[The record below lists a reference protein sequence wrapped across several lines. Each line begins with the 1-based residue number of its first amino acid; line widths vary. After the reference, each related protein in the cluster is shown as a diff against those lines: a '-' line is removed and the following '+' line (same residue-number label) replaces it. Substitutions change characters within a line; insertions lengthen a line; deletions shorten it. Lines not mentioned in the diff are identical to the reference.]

1 MKIREQRSAAALL
14 AALASRQLSAET
26 LAHACLDRVA
36 ELEPT
41 VHAFADLDPDRVLA
55 AARELDRGP
64 VRGPLHGLPLGIK
77 DVMDTNDMPTAYG
90 SPIYEGHRP
99 AADAAVVAVARSRGA
114 LIFGKT
120 VTTEFACFPPGPTA
134 NPRNPAHT
142 PGGSSSGSAAAVACG
157 MLPAAFGTQTAG
169 SVIRPAAFC
178 GVVGYKPTYGT
189 LPRVGVKM
197 ISDTLDTVGLFAGSV
212 ADAALV
218 CAALSGREA
227 LPVPDRLA
235 APKLAVCLTPQW
247 PMAEPETKD
256 LFEKLAEKISKAGAR
271 CGSLSLPAQ
280 FDGLEAAHAPIWE
293 YEMARC
299 LADEYLRHRDRIR
312 EPLRSQLDRGW
323 TIAPERYDAAAKL
336 ARDCRAALADAL
348 EGVDA
353 LVAPS
358 ARGEAP
364 KGLEATGDPVFNRIW
379 TLLHVPA
386 VQVPLGTG
394 PNGLPIG
401 VQLVGRIGDDAR
413 VLAAAAWIEQNLAK

>member
-1 MKIREQRSAAALL
+1 MKIRELRSAGALL
-14 AALASRQLSAET
+14 TALASRQLSAET
-26 LAHACLDRVA
+26 VARACLERIA

-41 VHAFADLDPDRVLA
+41 VHAFAHLDPDRVLA
-55 AARELDRGP
+55 EARELDHGP

-90 SPIYEGHRP
+90 SPIYAGHRP
-99 AADAAVVAVARSRGA
+99 AADAAVVSVARSRGA

-142 PGGSSSGSAAAVACG
+142 PGGSSSGSAAAVAGG
-157 MLPAAFGTQTAG
+157 MLPAALGTQTAG

-197 ISDTLDTVGLFAGSV
+197 ISDTLDTVGLFANSV
-212 ADAALV
+212 ADVALV
-218 CAALSGREA
+218 CAALSGRQA
-227 LPVPDRLA
+227 LRVADRLA

-256 LFEKLAEKISKAGAR
+256 LFEKLPEKISKAGAR
-271 CGSLSLPAQ
+271 CGTRSLPAT
-280 FDGLEAAHAPIWE
+280 FDGLEAAHAPVWE

-299 LADEYLRHRDRIR
+299 LADEHRRHRDRIR
-312 EPLRSQLDRGW
+312 EPLRSQLERGW

-348 EGVDA
+348 DGIDA
-353 LVAPS
+353 LVVPS

-364 KGLEATGDPVFNRIW
+364 KGLEVTGDPVFNRIW
-379 TLLHVPA
+379 TLLHAPA

-394 PNGLPIG
+394 PNGLPLG

-413 VLAAAAWIEQNLAK
+413 VLAAAAWLEQTLAK

>member
-1 MKIREQRSAAALL
+1 VKPKETPTAAALL

-26 LAHACLDRVA
+26 LARACLDRVA

-41 VHAFADLDPDRVLA
+41 VHAFAHLDPEQVLA
-55 AARELDRGP
+55 AARELDRGA

-90 SPIYEGHRP
+90 SPIYAGHRP
-99 AADAAVVAVARSRGA
+99 AADAAVVSMARAQGA

-142 PGGSSSGSAAAVACG
+142 PGGSSSGSAAAVAAG

-178 GVVGYKPTYGT
+178 GAVGYKPSYGT
-189 LPRVGVKM
+189 LPRVGVKLL
-197 ISDTLDTVGLFAGSV
+197 SDTLDTIGLFAGSV
-212 ADAALV
+212 ADVALV
-218 CAALSGREA
+218 CAALSGREI
-227 LPVPDRLA
+227 LRIPDRPA
-235 APKLAVCLTPQW
+235 APKLAICLTPQW
-247 PMAEPETKD
+247 SAAQPETQA
-256 LFEKLAEKISKAGAR
+256 LFAKLPARISKAGAK
-271 CGSLSLPAQ
+271 CSPLSLPAE
-280 FDGLEAAHAPIWE
+280 FDGLESAHMLVWE

-299 LADEYLRHRDRIR
+299 LADEYNRHRERIR
-312 EPLRSQLDRGW
+312 EPLRGQLQRGW
-323 TIAPERYDAAAKL
+323 TISPARYDAAARL

-348 EGVDA
+348 GSVDA
-353 LVAPS
+353 LVVPS

-364 KGLEATGDPVFNRIW
+364 KGLELTGDPVFNRIW

-386 VQVPLGTG
+386 VQVPLGSG
-394 PNGLPIG
+394 PNGLPLG
-401 VQLVGRIGDDAR
+401 VQLVGRFGDDAR

>member
-1 MKIREQRSAAALL
+1 VTIREQRSAAALL
-14 AALASRQLSAET
+14 AALGSRQLSAET
-26 LAHACLDRVA
+26 LARACLERAA

-41 VHAFADLDPDRVLA
+41 VHAFAHLDPERVLA
-55 AARELDRGP
+55 QARELDRGP

-77 DVMDTNDMPTAYG
+77 DVIDTNDMPTAYG
-90 SPIYEGHRP
+90 SPIYAGHRP
-99 AADAAVVAVARSRGA
+99 VADAAVVSMARSRGA

-142 PGGSSSGSAAAVACG
+142 PGGSSSGSAAAVAAG

-197 ISDTLDTVGLFAGSV
+197 ISDTLDTVGLIAGSV
-212 ADAALV
+212 ADVATV

-227 LPVPDRLA
+227 LRVAERLA
-235 APKLAVCLTPQW
+235 APTLALCQTPQW
-247 PMAEPETKD
+247 SAAQQETVD
-256 LFEKLAEKISKAGAR
+256 LFAKLPGRLAKAGAKCR
-271 CGSLSLPAQ
+271 SLSLPAQ
-280 FDGLEAAHAPIWE
+280 FDGLEGAHAPVWE

-299 LADEYLRHRDRIR
+299 LADEFRRHRERIR
-312 EPLRSQLDRGW
+312 EPLRTQLERGS
-323 TIAPERYDAAAKL
+323 TIAPERYDAAARL
-336 ARDCRAALADAL
+336 ARDCRAALADAI
-348 EGVDA
+348 GGADA
-353 LVAPS
+353 LVVPA

-364 KGLEATGDPVFNRIW
+364 QGLERTGDPVFNRIW
-379 TLLHVPA
+379 TLLHAPA
-386 VQVPLGTG
+386 VTVPLGTG
-394 PNGLPIG
+394 PNGLPLG

-413 VLAAAAWIEQNLAK
+413 VLAAAAWIEQNLPA